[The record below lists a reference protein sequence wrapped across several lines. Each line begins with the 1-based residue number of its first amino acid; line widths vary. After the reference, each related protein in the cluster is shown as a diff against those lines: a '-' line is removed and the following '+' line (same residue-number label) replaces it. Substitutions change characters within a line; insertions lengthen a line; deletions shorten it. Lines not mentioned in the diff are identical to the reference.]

1 MGSATK
7 CDLYHAPERTSI
19 PRQRRNTNGS
29 PTREAAGVT
38 IADRNPGSNTGSQVE
53 FVAQGRVACRVVAGG
68 SGGNLDRRVVRAA
81 EAALAGRKFVTAIDV
96 LIGLGWLEPRRVD
109 EWRQGRVPYLEAVV
123 IASLGKISTAM
134 KVFRGW
140 AQARGLEPSE
150 TAYAARTRDRRSLRF
165 SKSGDPAIERAYRTH
180 WVSPELSERRR
191 ERLAERQSRPPD
203 LVVVSPVK
211 DWTCAGCGSA
221 DGGWLIMEEEGP
233 VCMACADMDH
243 LVFLPSGDAMLT
255 RRAKAAS
262 RLSAVVVR
270 FSRARGRY
278 ERQGILVEEDALE
291 RAELE
296 SLVDQEA
303 RVRRRERDSSRRAQS
318 DVELQ
323 ARMGLEIRKLF
334 PGCPARRAE
343 AIARHAAQRGS
354 GRVGRTAAG
363 RALGRDALELAVL
376 ASFRHQDTGYDQLLM
391 SGVDRATARDRV
403 RDEVNA
409 VLDGWRHG

>member
-1 MGSATK
+1 
-7 CDLYHAPERTSI
+7 
-19 PRQRRNTNGS
+19 
-29 PTREAAGVT
+29 V
-38 IADRNPGSNTGSQVE
+38 ADGPGGK
-53 FVAQGRVACRVVAGG
+53 
-68 SGGNLDRRVVRAA
+68 LDQRVVRAA
-81 EAALAGRKFVTAIDV
+81 ETALAQRRFVTAIDV
-96 LIGLGWLEPRRVD
+96 LVGLGWLEPRRVD

-134 KVFRGW
+134 KVFRDW
-140 AQARGLEPSE
+140 AAARGLKPSE
-150 TAYAARTRDRRSLRF
+150 TAYVARTRDRRPLRF
-165 SKSGDPAIERAYRTH
+165 SKSGDLGIERAYRTH
-180 WVSPELSERRR
+180 WVSPELSERER
-191 ERLAERQSRPPD
+191 ERLAERQSRAPD

-211 DWTCAGCGSA
+211 DWTCTVCASE
-221 DGGWLIMEEEGP
+221 DGGWLIMEDRGP

-243 LVFLPSGDAMLT
+243 LVFLPSGDAALT

-270 FSRARGRY
+270 FSRPRQRY

-291 RAELE
+291 RAEQECLADE
-296 SLVDQEA
+296 EA
-303 RVRRRERDSSRRAQS
+303 RARRRERDSSRRAES

-323 ARMGLEIRKLF
+323 ARMAVEIRRLF
-334 PGCPARRAE
+334 PRCPAERAE

-376 ASFRHQDTGYDQLLM
+376 ASVRHHDTGYDALLM

-403 RDEVNA
+403 RDQVNA
-409 VLDGWRHG
+409 VLDRWRQS